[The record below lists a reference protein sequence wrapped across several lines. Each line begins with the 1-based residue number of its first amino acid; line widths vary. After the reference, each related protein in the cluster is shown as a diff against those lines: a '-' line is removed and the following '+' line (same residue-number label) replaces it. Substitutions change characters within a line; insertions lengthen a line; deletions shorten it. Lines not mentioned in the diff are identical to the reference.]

1 MIKTNIALRIITA
14 LLNVEAVIEVDIL
27 EDISFN
33 IFTNKYVV
41 KIQDYYLDGTVR
53 NPIDGSRSIYL
64 DYLTV
69 TTQSG
74 NTLLEKL
81 KQATLVYLQT
91 NLPYGSSS
99 ADWEIV

>member
-1 MIKTNIALRIITA
+1 MIKTNIPLRIITA
-14 LLNVEAVIEVDIL
+14 LLNVEAVIEVDVL

-53 NPIDGSRSIYL
+53 NPIEGSRSIYL

-69 TTQSG
+69 ATQYGS
-74 NTLLEKL
+74 TLLEKL

-91 NLPYGSSS
+91 TMPYGSASNN
-99 ADWEIV
+99 WEIV